1 MSLSGLAWSRQGRH
15 CASRPRSIRP
25 ARSSTFRC
33 FETAGRL
40 ISKGSASFRTEV
52 SPEARRARIARRVGS
67 ARAAK
72 VALRRS
78 GDMFLITPYL
88 TYRLNTSRCLVN
100 RGWQQGLT
108 SKASALYYSY
118 MNKPAKLRS
127 TNPGTADGQMMYSL
141 VRAAHVLETRL
152 EQALEEVGLSLPKF
166 GALSHLVK
174 EGEPLSLSEC
184 ATKMTCV
191 RSNITQLVDRLEADG
206 LVCRVEDPEDRR
218 AVRAVVTPL
227 GKERYAAGVRQVEKV
242 QGEFA
247 ETLSGI
253 DQGSLERVLSAIR

>member
-1 MSLSGLAWSRQGRH
+1 
-15 CASRPRSIRP
+15 
-25 ARSSTFRC
+25 
-33 FETAGRL
+33 
-40 ISKGSASFRTEV
+40 
-52 SPEARRARIARRVGS
+52 
-67 ARAAK
+67 
-72 VALRRS
+72 
-78 GDMFLITPYL
+78 
-88 TYRLNTSRCLVN
+88 
-100 RGWQQGLT
+100 
-108 SKASALYYSY
+108 

-127 TNPGTADGQMMYSL
+127 ASPVTPNGQVMYSL

-152 EQALEEVGLSLPKF
+152 EEALEQVGLSMPKF

-206 LVCRVEDPEDRR
+206 LVRRVEDPQDRR

-227 GKERYAAGVRQVEKV
+227 GKERHAAGVRQVEKV